1 MLKPP
6 SRYGLPIGGLC
17 IPWNHGKTLAADF
30 LLRSSRNMVSCLG
43 EGYHM
48 VPSWRIS
55 WSCVWWSLI
64 ITLLSLCYTLSRF
77 ISIYDNK
84 RLRYSTDD
92 IYIYI
97 YNIILYL
104 SKVWPGKWCT
114 LWTLSSPINNM
125 SIWNLA
131 KWNQLWCAR
140 VVTNLWVRLLQ
151 ASTHVWSSMGGKKSE
166 MLRNHQSWGNVQFFL
181 VWNMDI
187 GDISRGKR

>member
-64 ITLLSLCYTLSRF
+64 ITMLSLCHHFVILYLALYPSMTTKDWG
-77 ISIYDNK
+77 IQQ
-84 RLRYSTDD
+84 T
-92 IYIYI
+92 IYIYKYIHI
-97 YNIILYL
+97 YIILYL

-114 LWTLSSPINNM
+114 LWTPSSPISNM

-140 VVTNLWVRLLQ
+140 VVSNLWVRLLQ
-151 ASTHVWSSMGGKKSE
+151 ASTHVWSSTYGWQEVWDAKKPPV
-166 MLRNHQSWGNVQFFL
+166 MR
-181 VWNMDI
+181 
-187 GDISRGKR
+187 

>member
-97 YNIILYL
+97 IYNSISIQGLARKVMYVVDPILPHQQHEHMEP
-104 SKVWPGKWCT
+104 SQMEST
-114 LWTLSSPINNM
+114 LMRSSCNK
-125 SIWNLA
+125 S
-131 KWNQLWCAR
+131 
-140 VVTNLWVRLLQ
+140 VSS
-151 ASTHVWSSMGGKKSE
+151 ASTGFYPCMIIYGWQEVWDAKKPPV
-166 MLRNHQSWGNVQFFL
+166 MR
-181 VWNMDI
+181 
-187 GDISRGKR
+187 

>member
-64 ITLLSLCYTLSRF
+64 ITMLSLCHHFVILYLALYPSMTTKDWG
-77 ISIYDNK
+77 IQQTIYIYIN
-84 RLRYSTDD
+84 

-97 YNIILYL
+97 YNSISIQGLARKVMYVVDPILPHQQHEHMEP
-104 SKVWPGKWCT
+104 SQMEST
-114 LWTLSSPINNM
+114 LMRSSCIK
-125 SIWNLA
+125 S
-131 KWNQLWCAR
+131 
-140 VVTNLWVRLLQ
+140 VSS
-151 ASTHVWSSMGGKKSE
+151 ASTGFYPCMIIYIWVARS
-166 MLRNHQSWGNVQFFL
+166 LRC
-181 VWNMDI
+181 
-187 GDISRGKR
+187 